1 MKTCTLLTLGLLVS
15 LSPLSFSSSPSERS
29 DDRQGNRNE
38 RQDDRQGNRGD
49 RQENRGDNRQERQD
63 RR

>member
-1 MKTCTLLTLGLLVS
+1 MKTRTLLTLGLLVS

-29 DDRQGNRNE
+29 DDRQGNRGE
-38 RQDDRQGNRGD
+38 RQESREG
-49 RQENRGDNRQERQD
+49 NRQERQD